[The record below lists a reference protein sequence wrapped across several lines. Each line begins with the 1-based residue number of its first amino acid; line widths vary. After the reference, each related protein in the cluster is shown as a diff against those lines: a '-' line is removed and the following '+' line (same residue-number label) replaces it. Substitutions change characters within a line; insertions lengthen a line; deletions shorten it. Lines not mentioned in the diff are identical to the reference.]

1 MEYERVWYV
10 AASTGHALRIE
21 LANSLVRA
29 KEEVLIPA
37 EERMKLLKYIVDGC
51 VEERVSPLM
60 NMLAESVSEWNVI
73 LYEEEN
79 VSSGSESEEDSDN
92 DWDNKSTRISGVLL
106 NGSLYLSSFP
116 YIHTVYNV
124 FPIY

>member
-1 MEYERVWYV
+1 MSLLQPDMLY
-10 AASTGHALRIE
+10 AME
-21 LANSLVRA
+21 LANTLVRA
-29 KEEVLIPA
+29 KEEVLILA

-92 DWDNKSTRISGVLL
+92 D
-106 NGSLYLSSFP
+106 
-116 YIHTVYNV
+116 
-124 FPIY
+124 

>member
-1 MEYERVWYV
+1 
-10 AASTGHALRIE
+10 
-21 LANSLVRA
+21 
-29 KEEVLIPA
+29 
-37 EERMKLLKYIVDGC
+37 MKLLKYIVDGC

-92 DWDNKSTRISGVLL
+92 D
-106 NGSLYLSSFP
+106 
-116 YIHTVYNV
+116 
-124 FPIY
+124 